1 MAECV
6 QTGGITLRYSA
17 TTKVKSYWNAIA
29 FSCGL
34 FFIANPAH
42 AMHIMEGYL
51 PLKDCLLWAVL
62 SFPAVVMGFIE
73 IDRRIKESPK
83 TLVLLALCGAFAFAL
98 SAFKIPTLGGSSSH
112 PTGVAFGAILLGA
125 FPMTL
130 ISVLILLFQAILLA
144 HGGISTLGANVFSM
158 GVVGPLAAVGAY
170 RLALKVTGKKEL
182 AFFLAAF
189 LGNLS
194 TYTVTAFQLALAY
207 PMEGNVLAALHKFSL
222 IFAVTQ
228 IPIAIAEGFMT
239 VFLLGLVEKY
249 RADLLETGR
258 FKVRLKEGMGASR

>member
-1 MAECV
+1 MKHLI
-6 QTGGITLRYSA
+6 ITNL
-17 TTKVKSYWNAIA
+17 KGYWNAIA
-29 FSCGL
+29 LTGVL
-34 FFIANPAH
+34 LLIANPAD

-51 PLKDCLLWAVL
+51 PLNHCLVWSLL
-62 SFPAVVMGFIE
+62 SLPAALIGFAQ
-73 IDRRIKESPK
+73 IDRKIKESPK
-83 TLVLLALCGAFAFAL
+83 MLVLFALCGAFAFAL

-158 GVVGPLAAVGAY
+158 GIVGPLAAVGMY
-170 RLALKVTGKKEL
+170 QLAIKITGKKDI

-189 LGNLS
+189 FGNLS
-194 TYTVTAFQLALAY
+194 TYAVTAFQLGLAY
-207 PMEGNVLAALHKFSL
+207 PMEGNVLAAMYKFSL

-239 VFLLGLVEKY
+239 VFMLGLVEKY
-249 RADLLETGR
+249 RADLLEMGVFGTLP
-258 FKVRLKEGMGASR
+258 KKEMEASR